1 MWGEFI
7 GIAHVTC
14 PIVTLHV
21 KTGLWAAE
29 NDLGVRVRIRIRV
42 RVRVRVTEAG
52 SLSLSL
58 LFYRPVNFWN
68 LTYVFDRLYTKFY
81 HNPKL
86 RNHPCFPATTTNLE
100 IKIWT
105 ARIIGL
111 PLTAKEERAT
121 FKFVMWVIIL

>member
-1 MWGEFI
+1 MTWESESESESESDSPKP
-7 GIAHVTC
+7 A
-14 PIVTLHV
+14 
-21 KTGLWAAE
+21 
-29 NDLGVRVRIRIRV
+29 
-42 RVRVRVTEAG
+42 
-52 SLSLSL
+52 LSLSL

-86 RNHPCFPATTTNLE
+86 RNHPCFPATATNLE

-121 FKFVMWVIIL
+121 LNL